1 MYNQNNNKN
10 NVIKPVEKI
19 AQNLI
24 PNYLKK
30 HIGRKIL
37 IEYDTQNNIK
47 EIYGQLI
54 SVGDDYIVI
63 KLPTEKLSTAL
74 FKNNYIKKIIMQFD

>member
-1 MYNQNNNKN
+1 MYNQNNKN
-10 NVIKPVEKI
+10 NVIKPAEKI
-19 AQNLI
+19 TQSFI
-24 PNYLKK
+24 PHFLKK
-30 HIGRKIL
+30 HIGRKVL

-54 SVGDDYIVI
+54 NVGDDYIVI